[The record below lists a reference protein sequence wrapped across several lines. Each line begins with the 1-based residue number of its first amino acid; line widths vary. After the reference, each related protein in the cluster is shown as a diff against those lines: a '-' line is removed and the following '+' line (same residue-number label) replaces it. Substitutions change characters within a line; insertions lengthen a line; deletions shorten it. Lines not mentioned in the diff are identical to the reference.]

1 MTSAF
6 PTVPYA
12 PRVAAVGARLPARR
26 RSMLAFVFCAASAC
40 VAAGAVT
47 AQEPAPVSP
56 LCADADVRL
65 VTLIEAHG
73 NAQDMPAEILAR
85 AFFTVMKARKA
96 CNHGEVEAAL
106 ALYDSTPL
114 GVVTTGGE

>member
-1 MTSAF
+1 MTSA
-6 PTVPYA
+6 VPAVSYSS
-12 PRVAAVGARLPARR
+12 RAAALGARVPARR

-40 VAAGAVT
+40 VAAGAAT
-47 AQEPAPVSP
+47 AQDPAPVSP

-73 NAQDMPAEILAR
+73 DAQDMPAEVLAQ

-96 CNHGEVEAAL
+96 CNRGEVEAAL

-114 GVVTTGGE
+114 GVVTAGGE